1 MRILALITMAGGVA
15 CGAMAGWGMFT
26 DAGRRHFDEM
36 AGIIPLAAG
45 ALSIAALTAGAI
57 AYAIAVRADRRRR
70 GFEVGSDEKEESHQ
84 SDRAAMTTKIPKS
97 SDSEP
102 FQLFTSSSLAV
113 TTRGPSRRRAVCSVA
128 RHVRHSRGAGRRIC
142 ERARQ

>member
-84 SDRAAMTTKIPKS
+84 SDRAAMTTKIPSTVK
-97 SDSEP
+97 EL
-102 FQLFTSSSLAV
+102 QALLV
-113 TTRGPSRRRAVCSVA
+113 SRKL
-128 RHVRHSRGAGRRIC
+128 
-142 ERARQ
+142 

>member
-45 ALSIAALTAGAI
+45 AG
-57 AYAIAVRADRRRR
+57 VDRGADRRR
-70 GFEVGSDEKEESHQ
+70 
-84 SDRAAMTTKIPKS
+84 DRLRHRP
-97 SDSEP
+97 P
-102 FQLFTSSSLAV
+102 
-113 TTRGPSRRRAVCSVA
+113 RRPPP
-128 RHVRHSRGAGRRIC
+128 AGV
-142 ERARQ
+142 